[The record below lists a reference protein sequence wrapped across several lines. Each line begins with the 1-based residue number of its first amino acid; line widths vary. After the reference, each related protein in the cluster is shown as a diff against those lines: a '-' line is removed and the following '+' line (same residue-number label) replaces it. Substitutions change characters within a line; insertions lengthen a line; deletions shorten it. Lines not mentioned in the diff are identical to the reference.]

1 MRRRGDRCDQSAGWK
16 RIKRSSL
23 HKIWGNSSGQTM
35 LEYVI
40 IAGMLTAMVAILA
53 VFLYVFR
60 EHSGRVL
67 NLLASEYP

>member
-1 MRRRGDRCDQSAGWK
+1 MSLRLWK
-16 RIKRSSL
+16 LR
-23 HKIWGNSSGQTM
+23 GNSSGQTIV
-35 LEYVI
+35 EYVI
-40 IAGMLTAMVAILA
+40 IAGMMIATVAILA